1 MNAREVSPEQVGET
15 VQQAIVD
22 AIRTVYDPEIPVN
35 LYDLGLIYEIKAD
48 DYTSAEITMT
58 LTTPACPVAQT
69 MPGKVEE
76 TVRDLAGIDE
86 VSVNLV
92 WDPPW
97 TREAMNEE
105 ARLALNLM

>member
-1 MNAREVSPEQVGET
+1 MNARELSPDQLGDT
-15 VQQAIVD
+15 LQQAIVD

-35 LYDLGLIYEIKAD
+35 LYDLGLIYDIKAD
-48 DYTSAEITMT
+48 DYSSAEITMT

-69 MPGKVEE
+69 MPGKVED
-76 TVRDLAGIDE
+76 TVRELTGIE
-86 VSVNLV
+86 QVKVNLV